1 MPRLLRADATL
12 RPEASGA
19 LADNASAAGPAALL
33 ARRERGHARDLGS
46 FPKTSSTKGPFPSCC
61 AAAPRVVWRSW
72 QWPL

>member
-12 RPEASGA
+12 RLEASGA
-19 LADNASAAGPAALL
+19 LADNARWPGRRLCWR
-33 ARRERGHARDLGS
+33 ARKEDARGFGEFPEDVVHERPVS
-46 FPKTSSTKGPFPSCC
+46 VVC

>member
-12 RPEASGA
+12 RLEASGA

-33 ARRERGHARDLGS
+33 ARRERGRARDLGS
-46 FPKTSSTKGPFPSCC
+46 FPKTSSTKGPFPSC
-61 AAAPRVVWRSW
+61 APRRRAFVWRSW